1 MSQYNRTRAVLIVA
15 LAIAVVVGPA
25 AQAYGT
31 INDFPMPLGY
41 SSTNPNDP
49 TDPEVWWRRDPVNGW
64 GWGNAT
70 HPVFEM
76 NTPEVPETEHVLGF
90 IYEVNRNAVGD
101 LDESNAAAYS
111 HSPQPNGTVINGSLD
126 IPGIYA
132 YPPAGGWP
140 AMTPGARFGYEGMWY
155 MHMNFYS
162 SSAMAT
168 RTIDFGFGID
178 VTPPAPVRKMAAK
191 PSAAYQGPVNVWF
204 PTTRSHVIF
213 EDLEYDSLSG
223 TARYHISLNGEEVS
237 STVLYHG
244 SRVPR
249 SFTIEDLPAGKNVI
263 GLTVE
268 DRATNRSTTE
278 TAYYYSDPDVPT
290 VSVKTPSADGTYVPL
305 SATFEAIAKDG
316 AGIQWVNF
324 AIDGVDLFT
333 DKASPYVLTKNMGGF
348 TVGPHTLTVT
358 AKDMY
363 GRVVEARR
371 VFYVDKT
378 VPALSKVGDSPDPFY
393 PVLQDGYKDTGTF
406 SFYCSEGGSAVLYLY
421 NADGSLYTT
430 RAKSVR
436 SGSQSISWDGKGTQG
451 TVATGTWSYRIKVT
465 DAAGNTGT
473 SGLGYTTIRDYEI
486 IRVAA
491 NAVTIVP
498 R

>member
-1 MSQYNRTRAVLIVA
+1 MSSHNRTRAVLIVA
-15 LAIAVVVGPA
+15 LAIVLAVGPT
-25 AQAYGT
+25 AQAFGAL
-31 INDFPMPLGY
+31 NDIPMPLGV

-64 GWGNAT
+64 GWGNST
-70 HPVFEM
+70 HPQFEI

-90 IYEVNRNAVGD
+90 IYEVDRNATGD
-101 LDESNAAAYS
+101 LDESRPGEYS
-111 HSPQPNGTVINGSLD
+111 HSPAPNGTIIEGSLD
-126 IPGIYA
+126 IPGIWA

-140 AMTPGARFGYEGMWY
+140 PMTPGARFGYEGMWY

-162 SSAMAT
+162 NAAVAT

-204 PTTRSHVIF
+204 PTTRAHVTF

-244 SRVPR
+244 RHVPR
-249 SFTIEDLPAGKNVI
+249 SFTIEDLPPGKNVI

-278 TAYYYSDPDVPT
+278 TAYYYSDPDEPT
-290 VSVKTPSADGTYVPL
+290 VSVLKPASDGVYVPL
-305 SATFEAIAKDG
+305 AATFEAKATDG

-324 AIDGVDLFT
+324 AIDGVDVFT
-333 DKASPYVLTKNMGGF
+333 DKTAPYVLAKNMGGY

-363 GRVVEARR
+363 GRTVEARR

-378 VPALSKVGDSPDPFY
+378 YPVLTKVGDSPDPFY
-393 PVLQDGYKDTGTF
+393 PMITDGYKDTANY
-406 SFYCSEGGSAVLYLY
+406 SFYCSEGGTAVLYIY
-421 NADGSLYTT
+421 NADGSLYTSRT
-430 RAKSVR
+430 KKVG
-436 SGSQSISWDGKGTQG
+436 SGSQSITWDGKGTQG
-451 TVATGTWSYRIKVT
+451 IPATGTWTYRIKVT
-465 DAAGNTGT
+465 DVAGNTGT
-473 SGLGYTTIRDYEI
+473 SGTGSTTIRDYEI
-486 IRVAA
+486 VRISA
-491 NAVTIVP
+491 NAVQIVP